1 MKSIGII
8 TIGQSPRQDVV
19 EEMKPF
25 FGEDI
30 NVIERGVL
38 DGLSLE
44 QTEMYYPEKGMT
56 PLCTRMKNGT
66 EVLIAEEKI
75 LSRMQILI
83 DDLNHS
89 QVSLILLLCVSSFS
103 TFKSSCLIIQPGRI
117 VCKCVESLITSGD
130 HLGIIVPVR
139 EQKDWVQKIFGGVA
153 SRITVIDASP
163 YGSRDR
169 LQNASQLL
177 KKASCDLIVMYCMG
191 FNRKLAKVVRSVTG
205 KPVILSSSIVARII
219 GGLLE

>member
-1 MKSIGII
+1 MKTIGII

-30 NVIERGVL
+30 NVLERGVL

-44 QTEMYYPEKGMT
+44 QAKMYYPEKGMT

-66 EVLIAEEKI
+66 EIVIAEEKI

-89 QVSLILLLCVSSFS
+89 QVSLILLLCVCSFP

-117 VCKCVESLITSGD
+117 VYKCVEGLITSGC
-130 HLGIIVPVR
+130 HLGIIVPIP

-153 SRITVIDASP
+153 SRITVVDASP

-169 LQNASQLL
+169 LHNASQLL
-177 KKASCDLIVMYCMG
+177 EEANCDLIVMYCMG
-191 FNRKLAKVVRSVTG
+191 FNRKLVKVVRSVTG
-205 KPVILSSSIVARII
+205 KPVILSSSIAARTM
-219 GGLLE
+219 GELLE